1 MDSISEP
8 GTDKMRERP
17 LNGHDLREIIARW
30 VAPSSVPA
38 SPRIVTDISDF
49 FKVDYNDVVI
59 LDGRPYF
66 MRNYQREGRFGI
78 DDEPKFWVRK
88 AIDLTDGSLK
98 IIKMVFHEQFKAKV
112 GDITFDCV
120 RSPRKEAIILDMV
133 KGHPN
138 FMQGFSVNDPTGNII
153 RIIDFIKG
161 KTLADHVLELGENHE
176 DYFYSLFPSVLS
188 EYIDLVKAIRFL
200 HERSEKHGDIRRDH
214 IIKEK
219 ETGLCRW
226 IDFDFNYMNAGNMFG
241 YDLFGLGNI
250 LVYLT
255 GRGDITSQSLRK
267 EGAPVLDHLTAD
279 DMNIIFNNRLVN
291 LKKVYPYIPDALNV
305 VLLHFSMGA
314 NAFYD
319 DTEQLLTDLN
329 EVRETIAL

>member
-1 MDSISEP
+1 
-8 GTDKMRERP
+8 MRETP
-17 LNGHDLREIIARW
+17 LNGNDLRDIISRW
-30 VAPSSVPA
+30 VAPSSVPS

-66 MRNYQREGRFGI
+66 MRNYEREGRFGI
-78 DDEPKFWVRK
+78 DDEPKFWVRR
-88 AIDLTDGSLK
+88 AIDLTDGSIK
-98 IIKMVFHEQFKAKV
+98 IIKMVFHEHFQAKV

-120 RSPRKEAIILDMV
+120 RSPRKEALILDMV

-138 FMQGFSVNDPTGNII
+138 FMQGFSVNDQGGNII
-153 RIIDFIKG
+153 RIIDFIEG
-161 KTLADHVLELGENHE
+161 KTLADHVLGLGEDHE
-176 DYFYSLFPSVLS
+176 DYFHSFFPSVLG
-188 EYIDLVKAIRFL
+188 EYTDLVKAIRFL
-200 HERSEKHGDIRRDH
+200 HERGEKHGDIRRDH

-219 ETGLCRW
+219 NTGLCRW

-241 YDLFGLGNI
+241 YDLFGLGNV

-255 GRGDITSQSLRK
+255 GRGDITSQHLKK
-267 EGAPVLDHLTAD
+267 EGSPVLDHLTAD

-291 LKKVYPYIPDALNV
+291 LKKVYPYIPDALNL

-319 DTEQLLTDLN
+319 DTVQLLTDLN
-329 EVRETIAL
+329 EVREIIAL

>member
-1 MDSISEP
+1 
-8 GTDKMRERP
+8 MREMP
-17 LNGHDLREIIARW
+17 LSGHDLRDIIARW
-30 VAPSSVPA
+30 VEPSGVPA

-49 FKVDYNDVVI
+49 FKVDYDDVVI

-66 MRNYQREGRFGI
+66 MRNYEREGRFGI
-78 DDEPKFWVRK
+78 DEEPKFWVRR
-88 AIDLTDGSLK
+88 AIDLTDGSIK

-138 FMQGFSVNDPTGNII
+138 FMQGYSVTDPAGNII

-161 KTLADHVLELGENHE
+161 KTLADHVLGLGENHE
-176 DYFYSLFPSVLS
+176 DYFCSLFPAVLD

-200 HERSEKHGDIRRDH
+200 HERGEKHGDIRRDH

-219 ETGLCRW
+219 DTGRCRW
-226 IDFDFNYMNAGNMFG
+226 IDFDFNYMHAGNMFG

-255 GRGDITSQSLRK
+255 GRGDVTLQHLRK
-267 EGAPVLDHLTAD
+267 EGSPVLDHLTSD

-291 LKKVYPYIPDALNV
+291 LKKVYPYIPDALNI

-314 NAFYD
+314 NVFYD
-319 DTEQLLTDLN
+319 DTDQLLTDLN
-329 EVRETIAL
+329 EVREIIAL

>member
-1 MDSISEP
+1 
-8 GTDKMRERP
+8 MREMP
-17 LNGHDLREIIARW
+17 LSGHDLRDIIARW

-49 FKVDYNDVVI
+49 FKVDYDDVVI

-66 MRNYQREGRFGI
+66 MRNYEREGRFGI
-78 DDEPKFWVRK
+78 DDEPKFWVRR
-88 AIDLTDGSLK
+88 AIDLTDGSIK
-98 IIKMVFHEQFKAKV
+98 IIKMVFHEQIKAKV

-138 FMQGFSVNDPTGNII
+138 FMQGFSVNDPAGNII

-161 KTLADHVLELGENHE
+161 KTMADHVLGLGENHE

-200 HERSEKHGDIRRDH
+200 HERGEKHGDIRRDH

-219 ETGLCRW
+219 DTGLCRW

-250 LVYLT
+250 LVFLT
-255 GRGDITSQSLRK
+255 GRGDITSQRLKK
-267 EGAPVLDHLTAD
+267 EGSPVLDHLTAD

-305 VLLHFSMGA
+305 VLLHFSIGA

-329 EVRETIAL
+329 EVREIIAL

>member
-1 MDSISEP
+1 M
-8 GTDKMRERP
+8 P
-17 LNGHDLREIIARW
+17 LSGHDLRDLIARW
-30 VAPSSVPA
+30 VAPSSVPE

-66 MRNYQREGRFGI
+66 MRNYEHEGRFGI
-78 DDEPKFWVRK
+78 DDEPKFWVRR
-88 AIDLTDGSLK
+88 AIDLNDGSIK
-98 IIKMVFHEQFKAKV
+98 IIKMVFHEQIKAKV

-161 KTLADHVLELGENHE
+161 KTLADHVLGLGANHE
-176 DYFYSLFPSVLS
+176 DYFYNLFPSVMD

-200 HERSEKHGDIRRDH
+200 HERGEKHGDIRRDH

-219 ETGLCRW
+219 DTGLCRW

-250 LVYLT
+250 LVYLA
-255 GRGDITSQSLRK
+255 GRGDITSQRLKK
-267 EGAPVLDHLTAD
+267 EGSPVLDHLTAD

-291 LKKVYPYIPDALNV
+291 LKKVFPYIPDALNV
-305 VLLHFSMGA
+305 VLLHFSTAA
-314 NAFYD
+314 NVFYD
-319 DTEQLLTDLN
+319 DTEQFLTDLN
-329 EVRETIAL
+329 EVREIIAL